1 MNRVVI
7 IGSPGAGKTTLARDL
22 GRILHINVVHLDRVF
37 WEPGWKKKPRDT
49 RIDILQEIVRI
60 KDQWIIEGT
69 YLGSSRPRLEAADT
83 IIFLDTVAL
92 VCLCRIF
99 KRHFSQVE
107 VHRALPEGCHDKLN
121 LIRILKVLIFPIR
134 GRRTLIKKLNNYK
147 SKEIIWLR
155 STNEFKAFLA
165 QLETQTNGKNNS
177 ARISST
183 PRKQANGLN
192 KTMKS
197 IFHC

>member
-1 MNRVVI
+1 MNMNRVVI

-37 WEPGWKKKPRDT
+37 WEPGWKKKPRGT

-69 YLGSSRPRLEAADT
+69 YLGSSKPRLEAADT

-99 KRHFSQVE
+99 KRHFSQGE
-107 VHRALPEGCHDKLN
+107 VHRAIPEGCHDKLN
-121 LIRILKVLIFPIR
+121 LIRILKVLAFPVR
-134 GRRTLIKKLNNYK
+134 GKRTLKQKLPYYESM
-147 SKEIIWLR
+147 SKEIIWLH
-155 STNEFKAFLA
+155 STKEVDSFLA
-165 QLETQTNGKNNS
+165 RLE
-177 ARISST
+177 
-183 PRKQANGLN
+183 PQANE
-192 KTMKS
+192 KKQSSSMPS
-197 IFHC
+197 ISRNRQLVTAK